1 MSAASTMNIVIK
13 NNRMLLK
20 KRTKH
25 QWSLISAS
33 KRLSTEYNL
42 PQASTKQ
49 LKQLKKRL
57 QSENRWYEL
66 KVIGVTEILAVALFA
81 FVQWQLQL
89 F

>member
-1 MSAASTMNIVIK
+1 MSAASTMNVVIK
-13 NNRMLLK
+13 NNRILLK
-20 KRTKH
+20 KRTKR
-25 QWSLISAS
+25 QWSLVSAS

-66 KVIGVTEILAVALFA
+66 KVIGLTVILAMALFA
-81 FVQWQLQL
+81 FVQWQLRL

>member
-25 QWSLISAS
+25 QWSLVSPS

-66 KVIGVTEILAVALFA
+66 KVIGVTVILAVALFA